1 MKRNPKKLT
10 LNRETILNLEGD
22 DLRRA
27 GGASDH
33 CTSSL
38 CIIDTQCGCAQTTL
52 NTRGNSCGS
61 CGVC

>member
-1 MKRNPKKLT
+1 MKKSLKKLT

-33 CTSSL
+33 CTSSVCL
-38 CIIDTQCGCAQTTL
+38 IDTQCGCDMTTL
-52 NTRGNSCGS
+52 NTRYNSCGCS
-61 CGVC
+61 F